1 MERVTINSGLL
12 VHKKKIKVLVYS
24 KPWGAP
30 QQRKQCSFSLTSGA
44 RAFSELVASRRGCIL
59 TFKDHGNDE
68 DNVAVANWVA
78 LAVSANE
85 DITGLR
91 FHFRTGDLHDPD
103 AFFEAMAMNPR
114 LKRFE
119 FRQPIMSDGVVDR
132 IVSLLA
138 LSRNLKRLTLHSD
151 FQQRGI
157 PWTITT
163 ALRNHVLLTHLT
175 LIPDTLF
182 TRYNNIIDIFQ
193 PDGRIAL
200 TYFDISAC
208 YVNEKDLIDLLYYF
222 EEDWTLKVLKFSF
235 SDSCFNLFIA
245 LEEFITYNGSVKE
258 LVARQHKGYMHCR
271 LFGLDEIGRAV
282 AENTALRHVEL
293 WNSTMKFSV
302 FEKILAANRIK
313 TFVGRVHERK
323 ESDDAP
329 LPFNST
335 LCKGKIMAGLTGVP
349 HDVLA
354 LVARNAHNYY
364 TRKQSITAF
373 FPRD

>member
-1 MERVTINSGLL
+1 
-12 VHKKKIKVLVYS
+12 
-24 KPWGAP
+24 
-30 QQRKQCSFSLTSGA
+30 
-44 RAFSELVASRRGCIL
+44 
-59 TFKDHGNDE
+59 
-68 DNVAVANWVA
+68 
-78 LAVSANE
+78 
-85 DITGLR
+85 
-91 FHFRTGDLHDPD
+91 
-103 AFFEAMAMNPR
+103 MAMNPR

-119 FRQPIMSDGVVDR
+119 FRQPIMSHDVIDR

-157 PWTITT
+157 PHQITT

-200 TYFDISAC
+200 AYFDISAC

-222 EEDWTLKVLKFSF
+222 EEDWTLKVLKLSF
-235 SDSCFNLFIA
+235 SDSCYDLLIA

-258 LVARQHKGYMHCR
+258 LIVRQHKGYMQCR
-271 LFGLDEIGRAV
+271 LFGLDEIGKAV
-282 AENTALRHVEL
+282 AENTALRHVEFH
-293 WNSTMKFSV
+293 NSTMKFSV

-313 TFVGRVHERK
+313 TFVGRVHERR
-323 ESDDAP
+323 ETDDAP

-335 LCKGKIMAGLTGVP
+335 LCKGKITAGLTGVP

-364 TRKQSITAF
+364 TRKQCISEF